1 MDYEQISAFLG
12 GTVGT
17 LIVKGISDHYS
28 KNRDHKQHLQKLSYE
43 RKLEVGE
50 AAIAFFSYYRYN
62 VVNMRSGLKATID
75 AIDHFKFNSPDD
87 DTGIATDLTEIQASM
102 FRVGSAINE
111 MFGNK
116 YQEILSMNLYFD
128 FPDSNDSMGENITA
142 MFTAIGQAKA
152 KDNDI
157 AFFMKQSDDA
167 EAAGNVEA
175 YNYNYQ
181 YALSLLP
188 GYKDQIETILK
199 MLEQDVVNTVSNIN
213 SIKKQLK
220 IY

>member
-1 MDYEQISAFLG
+1 MDYEEISAFLG

-17 LIVKGISDHYS
+17 LIVKGISDFYS

-62 VVNMRSGLKATID
+62 IVNLRSGLKA
-75 AIDHFKFNSPDD
+75 AIDTIESMTANDD
-87 DTGIATDLTEIQASM
+87 ENGILTDLTGIEASM
-102 FRVGSAINE
+102 VRVSAAIDE

-116 YQEILSMNLYFD
+116 YQEILSMNLYFN
-128 FPDSNDSMGENITA
+128 FPASNTSMGENITE
-142 MFTAIGQAKA
+142 MFTAIGQSKA
-152 KDNDI
+152 TDNDI
-157 AFFMKQSDDA
+157 AYFIKQSNDA
-167 EAAGNVEA
+167 EAEGNIEGR
-175 YNYNYQ
+175 NYYYQ

-188 GYKDQIETILK
+188 AYKAQIETILE
-199 MLEQDVVNTVSNIN
+199 MMEQDVVNTVSNIN
-213 SIKKQLK
+213 TIKSQLK

>member
-1 MDYEQISAFLG
+1 MNYEQISAFLG

-17 LIVKGISDHYS
+17 LIVKGISDYYS

-62 VVNMRSGLKATID
+62 VINMRSGLKATIN
-75 AIDHFKFNSPDD
+75 AIEHFFNSSDD
-87 DTGIATDLTEIQASM
+87 DTGIITDLTDIQASM
-102 FRVGSAINE
+102 VRVGVAINE

-116 YQEILSMNLYFD
+116 YQEILAMNLYFD

-152 KDNDI
+152 TDNDI

-167 EAAGNVEA
+167 ESAGNEEA
-175 YNYNYQ
+175 HKSYYQ
-181 YALSLLP
+181 YVLSLLP
-188 GYKDQIETILK
+188 GYKDQIDTILK